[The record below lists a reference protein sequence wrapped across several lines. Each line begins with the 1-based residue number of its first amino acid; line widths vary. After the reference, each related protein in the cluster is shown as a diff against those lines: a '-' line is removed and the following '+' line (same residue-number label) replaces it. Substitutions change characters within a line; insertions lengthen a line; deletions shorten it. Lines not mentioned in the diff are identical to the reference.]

1 MSAPTLPQR
10 VLGAA
15 FAAAPGLC
23 ARLARLETRVAAEAL
38 AGRRIDSPVFI
49 AGLARSGSTVLLE
62 ALYSTGSFASARYAD
77 YPPVWWPW
85 WWQQLRRRLPQASAP
100 AQERA
105 HRDRLKVTLESP
117 EAFDEIFWMHFFPR
131 RHDPALDQRL
141 DTGTRNPAFE
151 AFYSDHI
158 RKCLAAQARPRY
170 LCKGNYNLGRLPYLH
185 RLFPDARF
193 LIPVREPLAH
203 VASLLKQHRLFT
215 RLAAEHPSVARHLA
229 RTGHF
234 EFGPQ
239 RRVERLGD
247 AAPAQA
253 AAEDFAAGRD
263 ALGYA
268 RQWAM
273 SYGAM
278 LDALP
283 ADPGLRA
290 ACCIVWYES
299 ICANP
304 ATRLDRIATHCRLD
318 PAASASLVA
327 DWAPRL
333 AAPDYYAP
341 DFDARTADAIAH
353 ICAPVRSRL
362 VELQADP

>member
-10 VLGAA
+10 LLGAA

-23 ARLARLETRVAAEAL
+23 ARVARLETRIAAEAL
-38 AGRRIDSPVFI
+38 AGRRIEAPVFI

-62 ALYSTGSFASARYAD
+62 ALYSTGAFASARYAD

-105 HRDRLKVTLESP
+105 HRDRLQVTVESP

-141 DTGTRNPAFE
+141 DAATRNPVFE
-151 AFYSDHI
+151 AFYPDHI
-158 RKCLAAQARPRY
+158 RKCLAAQERPRY
-170 LCKGNYNLGRLPYLH
+170 LCKGNYNLGRLPYLR

-203 VASLLKQHRLFT
+203 VASLLKQHELFT
-215 RLAAEHPSVARHLA
+215 RLAAQHPSVPRHLA

-239 RRVERLGD
+239 RRVEHLGD
-247 AAPAQA
+247 AALAQA

-268 RQWAM
+268 RQWAI

-278 LDALP
+278 LDALE

-290 ACCIVWYES
+290 ACRIVSYETL
-299 ICANP
+299 CAAP
-304 ATRLDRIATHCRLD
+304 AATLDRIAEHCRLD
-318 PAASASLVA
+318 PAARAALIA

-341 DFDARTADAIAH
+341 AFDADTAEALAR

-362 VELQADP
+362 AAFPSDP